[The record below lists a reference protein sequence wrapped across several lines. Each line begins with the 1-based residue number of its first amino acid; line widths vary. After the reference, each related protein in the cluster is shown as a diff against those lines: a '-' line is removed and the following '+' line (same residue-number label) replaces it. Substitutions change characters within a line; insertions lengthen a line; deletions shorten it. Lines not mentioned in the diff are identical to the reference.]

1 MTEPLKRPLHERE
14 ILVRDSFT
22 TAETAVYL
30 MILLAVCVSLITAD
44 PRSFWLLGTMIIL
57 APLSIANT
65 KLHELVH
72 PFQIDHLWLRYGLL
86 LLPAILIALQYM
98 VGIIFP
104 TTETLQI
111 KKEVFIILTDSS
123 KWLPVSTLPSKLST
137 TLTLF
142 GFISIFVLSL
152 SLFIVPKSII
162 FFRRLLPK
170 LCFLAVLAAVI
181 GYLQK
186 AAGLS
191 KSIASFGTGKDDFF
205 AFFPYDGHWAAF
217 ACLWAAACA
226 AISMEYIRE
235 DESKDFLKTNGS
247 WYLFG
252 AVILGST
259 GLVVHSNG
267 PGAILL
273 LLLSFMLLATAIQ
286 FIHSGGDRNHN
297 SLTLACT
304 LGSCLLFA
312 AGIFRLVAINPDA
325 MQHSLLRE
333 SALELFLERP
343 LFGWGFESF
352 PHAAPF
358 FNNDNL
364 GNSLNLH
371 AQSDF
376 LHYLS
381 EFGLFG
387 CLVIAAFILIL
398 SARYFRAKEASTFSN
413 HLLIAC
419 LSVFIIATI
428 DSPFMSPTVT
438 LSFWVLF
445 FSALRY
451 ATIKNNQVD
460 EVDVEDTLMV
470 SPSEARRIPFFTGE
484 QNEKE
489 I

>member
-1 MTEPLKRPLHERE
+1 MTEPQKRPLHERE

-22 TAETAVYL
+22 PAESAVYFI
-30 MILLAVCVSLITAD
+30 ILLAVSVSIIAAD
-44 PRSFWLLGTMIIL
+44 PRSFWLLGTLIIL

-72 PFQIDHLWLRYGLL
+72 PFQIDQLWLRYGLL
-86 LLPAILIALQYM
+86 LLPAILITFQYL
-98 VGIIFP
+98 VGIISP

-111 KKEVFIILTDSS
+111 KEDVFFILTGAS
-123 KWLPVSTLPSKLST
+123 KWLPVSTLPSKISAT
-137 TLTLF
+137 ITLF
-142 GFISIFVLSL
+142 GFISVFILSL
-152 SLFIVPKSII
+152 DLYIVPKSTL
-162 FFRRLLPK
+162 FFKRLLPK

-186 AAGLS
+186 IAGLG
-191 KSIASFGTGKDDFF
+191 KPIASYGTGKDDFF
-205 AFFPYDGHWAAF
+205 ACFPYDGHWAAF
-217 ACLWAAACA
+217 ACLWAATCA
-226 AISMEYIRE
+226 ALSMEHIRQ
-235 DESKDFLKTNGS
+235 DKAKDFLKTNGP

-259 GLVVHSNG
+259 GLVVHSHG

-273 LLLSFMLLATAIQ
+273 LLLSFMLLATSIQ
-286 FIHSGGDRNHN
+286 FIRSGGDQNHN

-312 AGIFRLVAINPDA
+312 AGIFRLVAINPEA
-325 MQHSLLRE
+325 MNHSQLRE
-333 SALELFLERP
+333 SALQLFFERP

-352 PHAAPF
+352 AHAAPF
-358 FNNDNL
+358 YNNDNL
-364 GNSLNLH
+364 GSSLNLH
-371 AQSDF
+371 AQSDY

-398 SARYFRAKEASTFSN
+398 SNRYFRKKEASTFTN
-413 HLLIAC
+413 HLLFAC
-419 LSVFIIATI
+419 LSVVIIAAI

-445 FSALRY
+445 LSALRY
-451 ATIKNNQVD
+451 ATIEHNQVD
-460 EVDVEDTLMV
+460 EVDIEDTVMV
-470 SPSEARRIPFFTGE
+470 SPPEARRIPFFTRE
-484 QNEKE
+484 QHEKE

>member
-1 MTEPLKRPLHERE
+1 MT
-14 ILVRDSFT
+14 
-22 TAETAVYL
+22 
-30 MILLAVCVSLITAD
+30 LLAVGISIIAAD

-57 APLSIANT
+57 VPLCIANT

-72 PFQIDHLWLRYGLL
+72 PFRIDHLWRRYGLL

-98 VGIIFP
+98 AGITSL

-111 KKEVFIILTDSS
+111 KEEVFFILTDSS
-123 KWLPVSTLPSKLST
+123 KWLPASTPPSKLTT

-142 GFISIFVLSL
+142 GFISVFIVSL

-162 FFRRLLPK
+162 FFKRLLPK
-170 LCFLAVLAAVI
+170 ICFLAVFAAII

-186 AAGLS
+186 TFGLT
-191 KSIASFGTGKDDFF
+191 KPFASNGTGKDDFF

-217 ACLWAAACA
+217 ACLWAVVCA
-226 AISMEYIRE
+226 ALSMEHIRQ
-235 DESKDFLKTNGS
+235 DQTKDYLNTNGP
-247 WYLFG
+247 WFLFG
-252 AVILGST
+252 AIILGST
-259 GLVVHSNG
+259 GLVVHSSG
-267 PGAILL
+267 PGAVLL
-273 LLLSFMLLATAIQ
+273 LLLSFMLLATSIQ

-297 SLTLACT
+297 SLTLVCT
-304 LGSCLLFA
+304 LGSCILFA
-312 AGIFRLVAINPDA
+312 AGIFRLVETNPEAIHYS
-325 MQHSLLRE
+325 QLRQ
-333 SALELFLERP
+333 SALQLFLERP

-352 PHAAPF
+352 AHAAPF
-358 FNNDNL
+358 FNNDKI
-364 GNSLNLH
+364 GSSLNLH
-371 AQSDF
+371 GQSDL

-387 CLVIAAFILIL
+387 CFVIATFILIL
-398 SARYFRAKEASTFSN
+398 STRYFRQKEESSFTN

-419 LSVFIIATI
+419 LSVIIIAAM

-451 ATIKNNQVD
+451 ATIKRNQVD
-460 EVDVEDTLMV
+460 EVDIEDTVMV
-470 SPSEARRIPFFTGE
+470 SPPEARRIPFFTGE